1 MSERTKLLKKAVLTG
16 VGATTNVDRVK
27 TALRDAVDDLFKVG
41 QDLFDDL
48 ETKGKEKQDS
58 VQNFLRNLQDEA
70 LKRSEDLGKS
80 ASSKVQTSM
89 KKAAKELGLITR
101 EDWEELTDR
110 LTAIEDALTGNDDSE
125 TRKTPSKRRRSAAD

>member
-27 TALRDAVDDLFKVG
+27 TALKDAVDDLFKVG
-41 QDLFDDL
+41 QDLLDDL

-58 VQNFLRNLQDEA
+58 VQNFLRSLQDEA
-70 LKRSEDLGKS
+70 AKRTEEVGKS

-101 EDWEELTDR
+101 EDLEELNDR
-110 LTAIEDALTGNDDSE
+110 LTALEDALTGTDDE
-125 TRKTPSKRRRSAAD
+125 TR